1 MEKSKQD
8 KSSKNHFQELES
20 MRHSCEHVLTM
31 AMIRLYPGLKAAM
44 GPAIENGY
52 YFDFDYSGKI
62 SEEDFP
68 KIEQEM
74 QRIIKADLPIVHSE
88 MSVSETNKIFAN
100 NPYKLEWAQEADKR
114 GEKVSIYTIQGENVE
129 NSFIDVCKGPHVS
142 STGKIGPFK
151 LLNIA
156 GAYWH
161 GDSKNKMLTRLYGT
175 SFPTQAE
182 LDAYLNQ
189 VEEAKKRD
197 HRKLGK
203 ELDLFVFSDLVGK
216 GLPLF
221 TPKGTVLRE
230 NLNDFSQQLRLEKG
244 FQKVWIP
251 HITNKKLYETSG
263 HWAKFGKELF
273 LVTSQETEEQLV
285 MKPMNCPHHQQIYA
299 SQIRSYKDLP
309 LKYLETTTIY
319 RDEKAGELLG
329 LSRVRSVTQDDSHI
343 FCTPEQIEDV
353 YNELIQIVKSFYQA
367 LGMTHK
373 ARLSFR
379 DPNQSD
385 KYLGDSN
392 LWQKAQDILLKIAEQ
407 NKLDCYVAEG
417 EAAFYGPK
425 IDFMVMDAIGREWQ
439 LATPQLDF
447 VQPQR
452 FGLSYI
458 DENGKEQTPVMI
470 HFALM
475 GSIERFLSVYIEHT
489 AGVFPIWLS
498 PIQVAL
504 IPIAE
509 RHNEFCNTLVKDFN
523 SVGIRTESDSR
534 NESMQS
540 KIRDAQLQ
548 KVPYMLV
555 VGDKEVA
562 QKGVAV
568 RTRENENLGLIS
580 SEDFKKKILDDIISK
595 R

>member
-1 MEKSKQD
+1 MNSK
-8 KSSKNHFQELES
+8 KLEP
-20 MRHSCEHVLTM
+20 MRHSCEHILTM
-31 AMIRLYPGLKAAM
+31 VMIKLFPGLLAAM
-44 GPAIENGY
+44 GPATEEGF
-52 YFDFDYSGKI
+52 YFDFDFSGKI

-74 QRIIKADLPIVHSE
+74 QRIIELDLPILHST
-88 MSVSETNKIFAN
+88 MSVDEVKKAFAHN
-100 NPYKLEWAQEADKR
+100 SYKLEWAQEADKR
-114 GEKVSIYTIQGENVE
+114 GEQVSIYTIQGKDASE
-129 NSFIDVCKGPHVS
+129 SFVDICKGPHVE
-142 STGKIGPFK
+142 STGKVGPFK
-151 LLNIA
+151 LLSLA

-161 GDSKNKMLTRLYGT
+161 GDEKNKMLTRIYGT
-175 SFPTQAE
+175 AFPTQEE
-182 LDAYLNQ
+182 LDKYLWQ
-189 VEEAKKRD
+189 LEQAKKRD

-230 NLNDFSQQLRLEKG
+230 ALNNFSQELRIDKG

-273 LVTSQETEEQLV
+273 LVTSQETTEQLV
-285 MKPMNCPHHQQIYA
+285 VKPMNCPHHQQIFA
-299 SQIRSYKDLP
+299 SQTRSYKDLP
-309 LKYLETTTIY
+309 IKYLETTTIY

-343 FCTPEQIEDV
+343 FCTPEQIEAI
-353 YNELIQIVKSFYQA
+353 YTELIEIVKEFYGT
-367 LGMTHK
+367 LGMTYK

-379 DPNQSD
+379 DPAQTE
-385 KYLGDSN
+385 KYLGDVK
-392 LWQKAQDILLKIAEQ
+392 LWDKAQDILLKIANEHQ
-407 NKLDCYVAEG
+407 LDYYVAEG

-452 FGLSYI
+452 FKLKYI
-458 DENGKEQTPVMI
+458 DVEGKEQTPVMI

-489 AGVFPIWLS
+489 AGNFPVWLS
-498 PIQVAL
+498 PVQVKI
-504 IPIAE
+504 IPITD
-509 RHNEFCNTLVKDFN
+509 RHIEYAQKVLEQLKNAN
-523 SVGIRTESDSR
+523 IRVEIDSR
-534 NESMQS
+534 GEKMQA
-540 KIRDAQLQ
+540 KIREAQMH
-548 KVPYMLV
+548 KIPYMLII
-555 VGDKEVA
+555 GDREQEA
-562 QKGVAV
+562 NAIAV
-568 RTRENENLGLIS
+568 RTRDGEDRGATPVADFIKQIS
-580 SEDFKKKILDDIISK
+580 EQTEQRL
-595 R
+595 

>member
-1 MEKSKQD
+1 MQKDNSNLQKSDQ
-8 KSSKNHFQELES
+8 LLT
-20 MRHSCEHVLTM
+20 MRHSCEHIM
-31 AMIRLYPGLKAAM
+31 HQAMVELFPGLKRAM
-44 GPAIENGY
+44 GPATEDGFY
-52 YFDFDYSGKI
+52 LDFDYDGKVT
-62 SEEDFP
+62 EEDFP
-68 KIEQEM
+68 KIEKRMQE
-74 QRIIKADLPIVHSE
+74 IIDSDLPIIREEVSLEKAQE
-88 MSVSETNKIFAN
+88 MFAD
-100 NPYKLEWAQEADKR
+100 NPYKLDWVNQIDEKGAKASVYWN
-114 GEKVSIYTIQGENVE
+114 GEPGKSD
-129 NSFIDVCKGPHVS
+129 SDVDLCKGPHVT
-142 STGKIGPFK
+142 STGKVGPFK
-151 LLNIA
+151 LLSLA

-175 SFPTQAE
+175 CYPSQKE
-182 LDAYLNQ
+182 LDEYLHQ

-221 TPKGTVLRE
+221 TPKGTILRD
-230 NLNDFSQQLRLEKG
+230 NLNNFSQQLRLDRG

-273 LVTSQETEEQLV
+273 LVTSQETDEQLV

-309 LKYLETTTIY
+309 IKYLETTTIY

-343 FCTPEQIEDV
+343 FCTPEQIEEV
-353 YNELIQIVKSFYQA
+353 YTELIQIVKSFYGC

-379 DPNQSD
+379 DPNESD
-385 KYLGDSN
+385 KYLGERE
-392 LWQKAQDILLKIAEQ
+392 LWKKAQEILLTIAKE
-407 NKLDCYVAEG
+407 NKLDYYIAEG

-458 DENGKEQTPVMI
+458 DEKGKEQTPVMI

-489 AGVFPIWLS
+489 AGIFPVWLS
-498 PIQVAL
+498 PTQAMI
-504 IPIAE
+504 IPIAD
-509 RHNEFCNTLVKDFN
+509 RHIEFANNLRSELAKA
-523 SVGIRTESDSR
+523 GIRTDSDNR
-534 NESMQS
+534 GESMQS

-548 KVPYMLV
+548 KIPYMLV

-562 QKGVAV
+562 QRGVSV
-568 RTRENENLGLIS
+568 RTRDNQNLGLIS
-580 SEDFKKKILDDIISK
+580 FEDFKNKVLEDVKSK